1 MISKLY
7 EQKIKRDLLRLAV
20 LTVVVVVIWIGLEV
34 YRSTKQ
40 SQLGPEIKKQLS
52 PLTPSIDLDT
62 MENIKQRQQVLPENW
77 SSIKRVLEIPTAS
90 EATAS
95 GE

>member
-20 LTVVVVVIWIGLEV
+20 LTVVVVIVWISLEI
-34 YRSTKQ
+34 YRSMKQ
-40 SQLGPEIKKQLS
+40 SQVGPEVKKQLS
-52 PLTPSIDLDT
+52 PLTPSLDLDT
-62 MENIKQRQQVLPENW
+62 MESIKQRQQVLPEDW
-77 SSIKRVLEIPTAS
+77 SNLKKAFEIPAAPK
-90 EATAS
+90 ATTS

>member
-7 EQKIKRDLLRLAV
+7 EQKIRRDLLRLAV

-34 YRSTKQ
+34 YRSMRQ
-40 SQLGPEIKKQLS
+40 SQVGPEVKKQLS
-52 PLTPSIDLDT
+52 PLTPSLDLDT
-62 MENIKQRQQVLPENW
+62 MESVKQRQQVLPEDW
-77 SSIKRVLEIPTAS
+77 SSLRRVLEIPTTP